1 MRGVDILASFE
12 LEINKLSET
21 LDKPVTDDSLYWIN
35 QAVVKFVK
43 DRFNGNAPKRTSYE
57 QNEKRTRDLVR
68 LLRELTVITYD
79 PKDSSG
85 DNQGGNTTPGT
96 PGSDTEGTPEINGS
110 NDYLLE
116 ELAHLPHNSDFRGID
131 LDEYTQWYEVWAGDT
146 SKEYVRMY
154 DVYGEDSNS
163 TPSQGGTEGEHTDG
177 TEGTTTSGT
186 TQDAPVYIQQELNST
201 NPSYDSYEY
210 KYPSDMMFMLNEDV
224 VITNMKGEYPMNTC
238 VFECT
243 ADNFMYRINNKLTDF
258 HYRFHR
264 ARPLRV
270 RTRDGFKLLT
280 DKKYRIKA
288 YTLGYLKV
296 PTEITSE
303 DPYKNYTDFDDHIW
317 LEITKIAAQM
327 FIENQSDPRYKTI
340 VNEVLTQE

>member
-12 LEINKLSET
+12 LEINKLNET

-43 DRFNGNAPKRTSYE
+43 ERFNGNAPKRTSYE
-57 QNEKRTRDLVR
+57 QNEKRTRDLIR
-68 LLRELTVITYD
+68 LLREVTIITD
-79 PKDSSG
+79 W
-85 DNQGGNTTPGT
+85 
-96 PGSDTEGTPEINGS
+96 SD
-110 NDYLLE
+110 DYLLE
-116 ELAHLPHNSDFRGID
+116 ELVHDPYNSDFRDID
-131 LDEYTQWYEVWAGDT
+131 LDEYTQWYEVYEGDT
-146 SKEYVRMY
+146 SKEYVKMY
-154 DVYGEDSNS
+154 DVYTEDSNNK
-163 TPSQGGTEGEHTDG
+163 TENIIQNTKPHM
-177 TEGTTTSGT
+177 
-186 TQDAPVYIQQELNST
+186 QQELST
-201 NPSYDSYEY
+201 RNPSYNSYEY
-210 KYPSDMMFMLNEDV
+210 KYPEDMMFMLNEDV
-224 VITNMKGEYPMNTC
+224 IISNLKGEYPMNTC

-243 ADNFMYRINNKLTDF
+243 ADSFMYRINNKLTDF

-264 ARPLRV
+264 ARPLRI

-280 DKKYRIKA
+280 DKKYKIKA

-303 DPYKNYTDFDDHIW
+303 DPYKDYTDFDDHIW